1 MTHCCRGYYDIL
13 ILSTKDISKKFKG
26 DKIIMEYEIVNL
38 PEKTAVGI
46 SARTNNFSL
55 YISPTINLIL
65 FVPMSK
71 LVIICFILH
80 SISF

>member
-46 SARTNNFSL
+46 SARTNNFSPDMCK
-55 YISPTINLIL
+55 IIGNLWKRFFEEGI
-65 FVPMSK
+65 FFGIKNKS
-71 LVIICFILH
+71 
-80 SISF
+80 